1 MKVAAILYEL
11 GEGLAADILLTD
23 IAHQLRDAGWK
34 LAGAVQY
41 NSSAPRRSQCEM
53 TLEDLATERRTK
65 ASEDRGPLARGCR
78 LDAGAL
84 EDIVGLAVSSLS
96 PDTQLV
102 VINRF
107 GKQEAEGH
115 GFRPMIE
122 SAVLLDVP
130 VLTAINRTH
139 LESWRAFVGGEPLL
153 LPPIRT
159 EIERWCEATVL
170 VATTALL
177 HNSCGCECRSVS
189 RS

>member
-1 MKVAAILYEL
+1 MKVAAILYEM
-11 GEGLAADILLTD
+11 GEGLATDILLTD
-23 IAHQLRDAGWK
+23 IAHQLRDAGLK

-53 TLEDLATERRTK
+53 TLEDLATGRRTK

-84 EDIVGLAVSSLS
+84 EDIVGLAVASLN

-130 VLTAINRTH
+130 VLTAVNRAH
-139 LESWRAFVGGEPLL
+139 LESWRAFVADEPLL
-153 LPPIRT
+153 LAPVQT
-159 EIERWCEATVL
+159 EIERWCGAAIPGAT
-170 VATTALL
+170 AALRQTC
-177 HNSCGCECRSVS
+177 CGCCSN
-189 RS
+189 